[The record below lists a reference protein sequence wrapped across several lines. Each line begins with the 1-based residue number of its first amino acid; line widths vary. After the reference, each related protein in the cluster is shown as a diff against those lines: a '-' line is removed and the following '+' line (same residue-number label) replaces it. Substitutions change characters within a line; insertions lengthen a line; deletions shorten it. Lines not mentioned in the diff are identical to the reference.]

1 MAERQ
6 RNLARVL
13 RVFVLA
19 CLVAVSPGAH
29 AQDRR
34 TNADRGGS
42 VALCSTPFAWSADEC
57 AAFLGE
63 RAGTRLLLVIGDALD
78 PLAAA
83 RQPGERATLD
93 LEHGDPGDDLALVQ
107 RIEHAAAIE
116 LAGGTWLEWWPVL
129 YHGSKSTRLA
139 QALREAHRRGTPVLA
154 TSGAASHLAQACLVP
169 RSVLG
174 KPRRNARTPDPDA
187 QVNGLGLAAVVWEP
201 ASDPGAT
208 LDAMLRALL
217 RRPLDGAVYAHG
229 AAALVIGADGVSAR
243 VLARDGG
250 ALLFVDISRARRMR
264 ESLREGRVAL
274 GEHGSRWDLALRA
287 PSGAWSAFAGT
298 RGPAA
303 PRREVRDALAP
314 AVWLERLR
322 ASAWTDA
329 SECTL
334 ASADCEVRFALT
346 PDSLRADLEP
356 RPLAHVSFDV
366 QWAFP
371 DPASAE
377 PERARDEPVT
387 PPR

>member
-1 MAERQ
+1 MADVNSNR
-6 RNLARVL
+6 ARAL
-13 RVFVLA
+13 RGWALA
-19 CLVAVSPGAH
+19 CLIAVSARAT

-34 TNADRGGS
+34 TNSDRGGP

-63 RAGTRLLLVIGDALD
+63 RAGTRLLLAIGDVPD

-83 RQPGERATLD
+83 RQAGERATLD
-93 LEHGDPGDDLALVQ
+93 LEHGEPGDDLALAQ
-107 RIEHAAAIE
+107 RIEQAAAIE

-154 TSGAASHLAQACLVP
+154 TNGAASHLAQACLVP

-174 KPRRNARTPDPDA
+174 KPRRNERTPDPDTQA
-187 QVNGLGLAAVVWEP
+187 NGLGLAPVVWEP

-208 LDAMLRALL
+208 LNAVLRALL

-229 AAALVIGADGVSAR
+229 AAALVIDADGVNAR
-243 VLARDGG
+243 VLARGGG
-250 ALLFVDISRARRMR
+250 ALLFIDISRARRMR
-264 ESLREGRVAL
+264 EALREGHVAL
-274 GEHGSRWDLALRA
+274 GEDGSRWDLASRA
-287 PSGAWSAFAGT
+287 PTGAWSAFAGAS
-298 RGPAA
+298 GHAS
-303 PRREVRDALAP
+303 PRREVQDALAP

-329 SECTL
+329 DECAL
-334 ASADCEVRFALT
+334 ASADCEVRFVLT
-346 PDSLRADLEP
+346 RDTLRADAEP
-356 RPLAHVSFDV
+356 RALARVSFDV

-371 DPASAE
+371 DPGSAE
-377 PERARDEPVT
+377 PERARGEPVT